1 MAPKRRLNSPIEDGP
16 PASLGLR
23 VQPKTGVDS
32 GRVTVAGSMTLG
44 KGGRAGTHQVL
55 VAFVDG
61 DEDVTAAEA
70 SDNVSLS
77 GPGSSA
83 PIYALGD
90 ALSGHQDVDC
100 VPLQVSRLIG
110 SSKGTGDSKGGS

>member
-1 MAPKRRLNSPIEDGP
+1 M
-16 PASLGLR
+16 
-23 VQPKTGVDS
+23 
-32 GRVTVAGSMTLG
+32 
-44 KGGRAGTHQVL
+44 
-55 VAFVDG
+55 AFVDG

-83 PIYALGD
+83 PIYALGG